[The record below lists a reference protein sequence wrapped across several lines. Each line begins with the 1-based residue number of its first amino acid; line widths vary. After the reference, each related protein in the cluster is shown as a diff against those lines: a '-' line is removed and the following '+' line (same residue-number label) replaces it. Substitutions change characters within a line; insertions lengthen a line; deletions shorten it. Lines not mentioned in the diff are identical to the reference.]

1 MAREV
6 REDRKAFKVSEVS
19 DVRGQRGRVRRL
31 AACSL
36 VECGS
41 VAGSCVP
48 TVLVVTCPVTSTHTH
63 VRPSQSSEPNK
74 YSNMKKS
81 KAKEKLC

>member
-31 AACSL
+31 AACCL

-48 TVLVVTCPVTSTHTH
+48 TVLVVTLHSDQHTH
-63 VRPSQSSEPNK
+63 SCQAVTEQ
-74 YSNMKKS
+74 
-81 KAKEKLC
+81 